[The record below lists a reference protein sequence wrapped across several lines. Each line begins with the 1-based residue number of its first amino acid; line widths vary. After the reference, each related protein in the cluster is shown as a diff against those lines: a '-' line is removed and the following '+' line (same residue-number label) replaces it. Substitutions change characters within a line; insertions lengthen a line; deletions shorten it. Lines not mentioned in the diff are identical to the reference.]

1 MICACIMLATG
12 SIPAATL
19 IQQRDGQGP
28 EKNVANAQVSES
40 LQQNLL
46 PSSSLSDVFKKVEN
60 SVVQITATRADPN
73 QHIIINGV
81 PSAIKNTALGSGFVY
96 DKQGNIITNY
106 HVVAEATNADVTF
119 VDGNTYS
126 AKVIGKDQ
134 YGDLAL
140 LQITDDFSQ
149 EKLQPLPIANSSNV
163 QVGEQ
168 VIAIGNPFGLSA
180 TMTTGIV
187 SQIGRLSA

>member
-1 MICACIMLATG
+1 MIMICACIVLATG
-12 SIPAATL
+12 SILAATL

-40 LQQNLL
+40 LQQNIL

-81 PSAIKNTALGSGFVY
+81 PSARKNTALGSGFVY

-106 HVVAEATNADVTF
+106 HVIAGASRVEATF
-119 VDGNTYS
+119 IDGNTYS
-126 AKVIGKDQ
+126 VKDIGKDP
-134 YGDLAL
+134 YSDLSIP
-140 LQITDDFSQ
+140 QI
-149 EKLQPLPIANSSNV
+149 PGYP
-163 QVGEQ
+163 
-168 VIAIGNPFGLSA
+168 
-180 TMTTGIV
+180 
-187 SQIGRLSA
+187 